1 MNQIPGI
8 VDVTTDL
15 QITSPQILVE
25 INRDKAPASE
35 LAPVRSSVG
44 KRLWRSPDL
53 HHLHAYRS
61 VSGDF
66 GSRRGFQA

>member
-25 INRDKAPASE
+25 INRDKASASE
-35 LAPVRSSVG
+35 SAPVRSSA
-44 KRLWRSPDL
+44 RWETPMALARSPPFTRL
-53 HHLHAYRS
+53 PINI
-61 VSGDF
+61 G
-66 GSRRGFQA
+66 